1 MSLTRKLVIKILKEE
16 KFKIKINTKL
26 ANIDFLDITPS
37 NHLSQTI
44 KNLLS
49 LLNETHSNIHLTT
62 KYFVKVNRLRKVIK
76 EREHF

>member
-1 MSLTRKLVIKILKEE
+1 MSLTRKLVIKILKAE
-16 KFKIKINTKL
+16 KSKIKINTKL

-49 LLNETHSNIHLTT
+49 LLNETHSKHSSNNEI
-62 KYFVKVNRLRKVIK
+62 FRKSK
-76 EREHF
+76 